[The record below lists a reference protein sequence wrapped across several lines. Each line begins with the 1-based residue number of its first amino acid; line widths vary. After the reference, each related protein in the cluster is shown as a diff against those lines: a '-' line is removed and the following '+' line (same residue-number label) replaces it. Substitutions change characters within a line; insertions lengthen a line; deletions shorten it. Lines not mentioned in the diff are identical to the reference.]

1 MNKKNLIAL
10 IILLLVA
17 GIYLM
22 ITMNEPT
29 EKVFL
34 YFGENSDNFHTIV
47 ISDTT
52 GAITLVK
59 NSDEWEM
66 TDPVE
71 SPIKKTKADNLIKKL
86 SESKTSS
93 LPISVSENAQ
103 KTYNVTDSLGT
114 LITILDKQ
122 GNELRKALIGK
133 SDNYSFSYA
142 RHPQATEI
150 YQLSENITW
159 SIKPDVKSWRE
170 NNILKLETDN
180 ILDFQ
185 VITQDR
191 DYTFTYA
198 DSLWKLTE
206 NDLSLDIRDNND
218 VLKKLLNHF
227 KSLRAVDFLD
237 KEFENYEELFMK
249 PTLSVKINTS
259 DVGTMIL
266 NVIPYNETNDL
277 LQIDSQKSPLYLVQ
291 KNLISN
297 FDFDL
302 DKLVESTR

>member
-10 IILLLVA
+10 IVLLLAA

-22 ITMNEPT
+22 INMNEPT

-34 YFGENSDNFHTIV
+34 YFGENSDSFHTIV

-71 SPIKKTKADNLIKKL
+71 SPIKKTKADELIKKL
-86 SESKTSS
+86 SEAKTSS
-93 LPISVSENAQ
+93 LPISISETAQ

-114 LITILDKQ
+114 LITILDAQ
-122 GNELRKALIGK
+122 GNELRTALIGK

-142 RHPQATEI
+142 RHPQASEI

-185 VITQDR
+185 VITEDR

-198 DSLWKLTE
+198 DSLWKFAE
-206 NDLSLDIRDNND
+206 NDLSLDVQDND
-218 VLKKLLNHF
+218 EVLKKLLNHF

-237 KEFENYEELFMK
+237 KEFENYEELLMK
-249 PTLSVKINTS
+249 PSLSVKINTS
-259 DVGTMIL
+259 DTGSKIL
-266 NVIPYNETNDL
+266 TVIPYNETNDL
-277 LQIDSQKSPLYLVQ
+277 LQVGSQKSPLYLVQ
-291 KNLISN
+291 KNLMGDFN
-297 FDFDL
+297 FDL
-302 DKLVESTR
+302 DKLVKSAR